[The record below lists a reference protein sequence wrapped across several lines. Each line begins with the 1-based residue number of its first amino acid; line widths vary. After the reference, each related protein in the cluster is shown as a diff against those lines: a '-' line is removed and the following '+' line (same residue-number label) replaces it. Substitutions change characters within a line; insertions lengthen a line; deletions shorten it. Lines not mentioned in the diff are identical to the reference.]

1 MNLRRVG
8 NTRFGLLFRPRTIHH
23 TRFGA
28 LARCGMPL
36 LAAAFALTVAG
47 FVVSASQGAPQNATG
62 AATPSA
68 QSARNPIPAENRRA
82 GTTAWRLTKPGTDA
96 AGEIKGYA
104 SAVSLNKGGRIT
116 FYVSVNPR
124 QAYTIDVYRMGWYK
138 GRGGRLMRHVGP
150 LQGARQGA
158 CPADSTTGLIEC
170 NWRPSFTLTT
180 RKSWTSGVYLAKL
193 TNARRY
199 ENYIVF
205 VVRDD
210 RRSAALLYQ
219 QPVTTYQAYNNY
231 PDDGKT
237 GKSLYDFNSY
247 GGATITGG
255 KNASKV
261 SFDRPY
267 ARVGDGAG
275 QFLQRD
281 VNFVRWMERSGFD
294 VTYSSN
300 VETHQNGSGLLRYR
314 GFLSVGHDEYWSKP
328 MYDAAEAARDAGVN
342 LAFFGAN
349 AIYWQIRFEPSTRG
363 VSNRVIV
370 CYRDARLDP
379 VADPALKTVVW
390 RQPPV
395 SRPEQ
400 KLIGVQ
406 YTAALANSQS
416 HVPYRPINTSSWV
429 YAGTGFKEGD
439 QVAGLVGYEGDR
451 AFSTFPMPDAVTGTY
466 TLLSRS
472 PLTTTAGSADYANS
486 SVYQARSG
494 AWVFAAG
501 SIDWSWGLDKYG
513 NHGVAD
519 ARIQR
524 TTANIL
530 RRFSRRSSVPAE
542 R

>member
-1 MNLRRVG
+1 MKLR
-8 NTRFGLLFRPRTIHH
+8 
-23 TRFGA
+23 
-28 LARCGMPL
+28 
-36 LAAAFALTVAG
+36 
-47 FVVSASQGAPQNATG
+47 
-62 AATPSA
+62 
-68 QSARNPIPAENRRA
+68 QSARRNLRLLLRSPIGHDGLLRLLVGRQVSLFTVTVSLLVAGLVLSATDAAPQDAEAAARQPARAAANPISKENRRA

-104 SAVSLNKGGRIT
+104 SAVSVNKGGRIT

-124 QAYTIDVYRMGWYK
+124 QPYTIDVYRMGWYK
-138 GRGGRLMRHVGP
+138 GRGGRLMRHAGP
-150 LQGARQGA
+150 LQGCRQGA
-158 CPADSTTGLIEC
+158 CPTDSTSGLIEC

-180 RKSWTSGVYLAKL
+180 KKSWTSGVYLAKL
-193 TNARRY
+193 TNAQHY
-199 ENYIVF
+199 QNYIVF

-247 GGATITGG
+247 GAPTVAGS
-255 KNASKV
+255 KNAVRV

-267 ARVGDGAG
+267 AKVGDGAG

-294 VTYSSN
+294 VTYSTD
-300 VETHQNGSGLLRYR
+300 VETHQNGSALLRYR
-314 GFLSVGHDEYWSKP
+314 GFLSVGHDEYWSKS

-363 VSNRVIV
+363 VANRVIV

-379 VADPALKTVVW
+379 VAEPSLKTVVW
-390 RQPPV
+390 RQAPV

-400 KLIGVQ
+400 RLVGVQ
-406 YTAALANSQS
+406 YTAALSNSQS
-416 HVPYRPINTSSWV
+416 HVPYRVINSSSWV
-429 YAGTGFKEGD
+429 YAGTGFKDGD

-451 AFSTFPMPDAVTGTY
+451 AFSTYPPPDSVAGTY

-472 PLTTTAGSADYANS
+472 PLTTSGGFADYANS

-513 NHGVAD
+513 NHGVAN

-524 TTANIL
+524 MTANIL
-530 RRFSRRSSVPAE
+530 GRFSRRS
-542 R
+542 